1 LAKLEP
7 IVSAIS
13 SRKAAVLVGIV
24 IIFPVI
30 IDLLVTRQVLP
41 SYKEIEI
48 TIFVLTVTIGYGIGS
63 WILLGYI
70 GRVSKEI
77 RAKSGFINLMH
88 WTVKVVQFSLLG
100 ILLFVLFSNSPT
112 NTRFLSHTVFA
123 VSSILATVTMGV
135 ISFKFFSW
143 YKLSEYKNF
152 TVLFYGIAAL
162 TLGMSIA
169 EDVGTKL
176 LMVQEVEEKTPP
188 GAISQSSFQ
197 YKASDKY
204 DAEVIRK
211 EVNPDTTALLI
222 LPNSDLE
229 YYNLLNSTVL
239 PIAFVFRWIA
249 STTLLRGVYQRIGKL
264 PLSFWIIL
272 SLPLILYLVGKM
284 PGFFAGESLAGVDE
298 AYRYYFRILFRA
310 GTIGGNIVFG
320 LAFFVIARRLASSK
334 IKDYLIITAIGD
346 TIVGIALSTSALE
359 PTYGVAAHS
368 LVMLSS
374 YLFSV
379 GLYICAISLS
389 QDSSLRKSI
398 RRSNIGLVDNIVT
411 AQMEHELRKK
421 ILKIVED
428 GKDKIEEQTGGLS
441 YSVTEK
447 DVRDYMELVIDERK
461 HSTILN
467 KEQESKKEGN
477 EENTGNN
484 PNP

>member
-1 LAKLEP
+1 
-7 IVSAIS
+7 
-13 SRKAAVLVGIV
+13 
-24 IIFPVI
+24 
-30 IDLLVTRQVLP
+30 
-41 SYKEIEI
+41 
-48 TIFVLTVTIGYGIGS
+48 
-63 WILLGYI
+63 
-70 GRVSKEI
+70 
-77 RAKSGFINLMH
+77 MH

-398 RRSNIGLVDNIVT
+398 RRSNIGLIDNIGT
-411 AQMEHELRKK
+411 AQMEKELREK

-428 GKDKIEEQTGGLS
+428 AKDKMEEQTGGIS
-441 YSVTEK
+441 YSLTEK
-447 DVRDYMELVIDERK
+447 DVSEYMDLVIDERR

-467 KEQESKKEGN
+467 KEQESKKKGK
-477 EENTGNN
+477 EENIGNN
-484 PNP
+484 LHP